1 MKAAI
6 EICRDKDVLRDYLE
20 KRQEEVFS
28 IMDFLLDKDT
38 IYKYDMLDHERQAAE
53 KSEEQTKVNLVKS
66 LMESM
71 KLSMDQAMTALKI
84 EGDERDVIAKQIKQG

>member
-1 MKAAI
+1 
-6 EICRDKDVLRDYLE
+6 
-20 KRQEEVFS
+20 
-28 IMDFLLDKDT
+28 MDFLLDKDT